1 MSAPLENG
9 DPRPA
14 DEMVVAAL
22 RAGDMQAL
30 GVVYDRYGA
39 ALHTFA
45 CSMVRSSERAA
56 DVIHDSLLIAVARIG
71 QLRDPTRLR
80 PWLYAIVRSQCL
92 RALRGAQRETA
103 FTDWHDIADDSAPD
117 ADLYRREIRE
127 LVRSALDGLSPKDR
141 EVVELSLRH
150 DLDNAEIA
158 AVLGVSPS
166 HVTALTS
173 RSRKALE
180 RSLGTLL
187 VARAGGEGCDELTQL
202 LRAWDGD
209 FTPLWR
215 KRIAKH
221 VDSCST
227 CTGERRRRFTPAA
240 ILVALPMLAAP
251 IVLRDRVMT
260 DAEPVLA
267 AYAQHAGEAQAAT
280 SVPGPVDASGADVV
294 LDATSTTLIAGR
306 PAWDYPIAAPA
317 GRRWWP
323 WTTAA
328 VAVLVVAG
336 AIVAAVAVGADE
348 TVEPTPVVDAPV
360 VESAPAQPATSAP
373 NIVVPSSVPDGTVLP
388 PPDTASVPD
397 EVPGP
402 AVSRPID
409 ASEPP
414 VSSPPEVV
422 PGRDGEPEQPDPAKV
437 DPEQPDPAPE
447 PGPELGTAAC
457 PPLCGPS
464 SDPAGP
470 VLR

>member
-1 MSAPLENG
+1 MSAPLETG
-9 DPRPA
+9 DPRPTN
-14 DEMVVAAL
+14 EMVVAAL
-22 RAGDMQAL
+22 RSGDMQAL

-45 CSMVRSSERAA
+45 YSMVRSRERAA
-56 DVIHDSLLIAVARIG
+56 DVTHDSLLIAVARIG
-71 QLRDPTRLR
+71 QLRDPARLR
-80 PWLYAIVRSQCL
+80 PWLYAIVRSECL
-92 RALRGAQRETA
+92 RALRGTKRETV
-103 FTDWHDIADDSAPD
+103 FTDWHDTADDDLPD
-117 ADLYRREIRE
+117 AELHRQEIRE

-141 EVVELSLRH
+141 EVMELSLHH

-202 LRAWDGD
+202 LQPWDGN

-221 VDSCST
+221 VDSCAS

-280 SVPGPVDASGADVV
+280 SVPGPVDANGADVV
-294 LDATSTTLIAGR
+294 PNATSTTIIAGQ
-306 PAWDYPIAAPA
+306 PAWDYPIAAPT
-317 GRRWWP
+317 GRRWWL

-328 VAVLVVAG
+328 VAVLVVSG
-336 AIVAAVAVGADE
+336 AIVAAVTVGAD
-348 TVEPTPVVDAPV
+348 TRVEPTPVVDAPV
-360 VESAPAQPATSAP
+360 VESEPAQPATSAP
-373 NIVVPSSVPDGTVLP
+373 TIVVPSSVPDGTVLP
-388 PPDTASVPD
+388 PPDTAAKPDGVPD
-397 EVPGP
+397 P
-402 AVSRPID
+402 AVSRPIEPD
-409 ASEPP
+409 EPP

-422 PGRDGEPEQPDPAKV
+422 PGRDGEPEQPDPAPV
-437 DPEQPDPAPE
+437 DPEQPDPA
-447 PGPELGTAAC
+447 PELGTAAC

-470 VLR
+470 AVR

>member
-9 DPRPA
+9 DPRPTN
-14 DEMVVAAL
+14 EMVVAAL

-45 CSMVRSSERAA
+45 YSMVRSRERAA
-56 DVIHDSLLIAVARIG
+56 DVTHDSLLIAVARIG

-80 PWLYAIVRSQCL
+80 AWLYAIVRSKCL
-92 RALRGAQRETA
+92 RALRGTKRETV
-103 FTDWHDIADDSAPD
+103 FTDWHDTADDDLPD
-117 ADLYRREIRE
+117 AELHRQEIRE

-141 EVVELSLRH
+141 EVMELSLHH

-202 LRAWDGD
+202 LQPWDGN

-221 VDSCST
+221 VDSCAS

-294 LDATSTTLIAGR
+294 PDATSTTIIAGR
-306 PAWDYPIAAPA
+306 PRLGLPDRRADRPA
-317 GRRWWP
+317 
-323 WTTAA
+323 
-328 VAVLVVAG
+328 VVAMDNRGGRCSGGGGGDRGGGGGRDRRDGG
-336 AIVAAVAVGADE
+336 ADARRGRARRRDGAGTARDVGAKHRRPVVGSGRNGAAASRHGLGARRGAGAGHIATDRTGRAAGVVAA
-348 TVEPTPVVDAPV
+348 
-360 VESAPAQPATSAP
+360 
-373 NIVVPSSVPDGTVLP
+373 
-388 PPDTASVPD
+388 
-397 EVPGP
+397 
-402 AVSRPID
+402 R
-409 ASEPP
+409 
-414 VSSPPEVV
+414 
-422 PGRDGEPEQPDPAKV
+422 GRARSQW
-437 DPEQPDPAPE
+437 
-447 PGPELGTAAC
+447 
-457 PPLCGPS
+457 
-464 SDPAGP
+464 
-470 VLR
+470 